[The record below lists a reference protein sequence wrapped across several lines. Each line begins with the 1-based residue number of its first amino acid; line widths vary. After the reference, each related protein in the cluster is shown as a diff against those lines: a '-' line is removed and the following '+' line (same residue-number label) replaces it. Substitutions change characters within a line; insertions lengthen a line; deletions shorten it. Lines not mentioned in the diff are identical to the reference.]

1 MDRSRI
7 LVFLFVFTFEIHLLS
22 VDFLEVVLDLCRRPS
37 NESISSF
44 ISAPLFRQ
52 VMVVILGF

>member
-44 ISAPLFRQ
+44 ISAPLFR
-52 VMVVILGF
+52 